1 MNSVDETK
9 ETENIGIQ
17 EDMEDDKRFDKSS
30 DIEEEKRNAN
40 QNQFSAQGNTAYTQI
55 FVQNLGNLN
64 ANYKSSLEGFSTKES
79 LKKYNLRNSDEC
91 SEFVE
96 IYKKSDY
103 LAIAII
109 LCTFEVVPLVDLP
122 DLQEKLLGYLPVVET
137 PDSEELEK
145 HHTQSNPYI
154 SLNTILAV
162 VGGQKFVTDEG
173 QSCVGLG
180 EDSEQALINIL
191 EQFPFLRSSIVSWLI
206 HLHEVHEYRTTFD
219 ACQIA
224 IAFSRMISIDI
235 KDAKS
240 RIFAQLYSNPRNVWL
255 LGALAY
261 KLYENT
267 ALRTETENII
277 VQWINSDSIWLW
289 KSACLT
295 YISLKENN
303 VCVSFDSILVKAISK
318 KFMGFRKNDLSFISR
333 LLIRSLHFR
342 TLIAYSLCLVY
353 KRLNKRE
360 ERMTLAQI
368 YVNLIRHS
376 YYLVNSFFKELPLV
390 ACDTKQQQTYLCQIV
405 SQIMSTYR
413 LRKQLYAIM
422 EAYLRELSKYDFSAS
437 TINHISAYFYNMS
450 FADLS
455 YQNDIF
461 FFLEKSKNKAAKQI
475 YNQLCRTYKRGELYL
490 YE

>member
-9 ETENIGIQ
+9 ETENLGMQ
-17 EDMEDDKRFDKSS
+17 EDMEDDEGFDKSS

-40 QNQFSAQGNTAYTQI
+40 QNQFNAQGNTAYTQI

-64 ANYKSSLEGFSTKES
+64 ANYKPSLEGFSTKES
-79 LKKYNLRNSDEC
+79 LKKYDLRNPDEC

-96 IYKKSDY
+96 TYKKSEY
-103 LAIAII
+103 LAIAVI

-122 DLQEKLLGYLPVVET
+122 DLQEKLLGYLPVVEIS
-137 PDSEELEK
+137 DSEESEK

-154 SLNTILAV
+154 SLNTILTV
-162 VGGQKFVTDEG
+162 VGGQKFVTDDG

-206 HLHEVHEYRTTFD
+206 HMHEIHEYRTTFD

-224 IAFSRMISIDI
+224 IAFSRIISIDI

-267 ALRTETENII
+267 ALRADIENVI
-277 VQWINSDSIWLW
+277 VQWINSDSVWLW

-295 YISLKENN
+295 YVSLKESD
-303 VCVSFDSILVKAISK
+303 VCISFDFKLAKAINK
-318 KFMGFRKNDLSFISR
+318 KIMGFRRNDSSFISK
-333 LLIRSLHFR
+333 LLIRSPHFR
-342 TLIAYSLCLVY
+342 TLIANSLCIVY
-353 KRLNKRE
+353 KRLNTRE
-360 ERMTLAQI
+360 ERVALAQI

-390 ACDTKQQQTYLCQIV
+390 ACDTKHQQTCLCQIV
-405 SQIMSTYR
+405 SQIMSTYH

-422 EAYLRELSKYDFSAS
+422 EAYLKELSKYDFSAS
-437 TINHISAYFYNMS
+437 TLNHISAYFYIMS

-455 YQNDIF
+455 YQNDVF

-475 YNQLCRTYKRGELYL
+475 YIQLCRTYKREELYL
-490 YE
+490 HE